1 MYVRRDSSSAHWNG
15 INLGLICPMES
26 VPEIVCFI
34 PLLLMPSTLGVVM
47 VVKKIAICFVKNRKY
62 TVIYLFIHET
72 LRSC

>member
-1 MYVRRDSSSAHWNG
+1 MKA
-15 INLGLICPMES
+15 

-34 PLLLMPSTLGVVM
+34 PLLLMSSTLGVVM